1 MAVTVS
7 LKWQEYWQAALGV
20 GAGIKLLPM
29 GQADFKG
36 KSPH

>member
-1 MAVTVS
+1 MVVTVS
-7 LKWQEYWQAALGV
+7 LKGQEYWQAALGV
-20 GAGIKLLPM
+20 GVVKLLPM